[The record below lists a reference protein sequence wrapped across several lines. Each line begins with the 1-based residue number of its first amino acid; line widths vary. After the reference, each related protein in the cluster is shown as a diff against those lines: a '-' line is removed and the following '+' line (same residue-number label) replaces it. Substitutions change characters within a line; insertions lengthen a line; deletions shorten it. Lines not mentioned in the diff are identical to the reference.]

1 VKDFGRLTINVS
13 LNNRHAFGLGFDFYP
28 VVEMIDGTN
37 DARVLARCLHLD
49 FLVFFIHIT
58 LYPKVRWQ

>member
-1 VKDFGRLTINVS
+1 MKDFGRLTINVR
-13 LNNRHAFGLGFDFYP
+13 LNSIDAFGVGFDFYP
-28 VVEMIDGTN
+28 VVEFIDGTN